1 MLMGSLGGKLRIC
14 GVSTRKAINISFRV
28 AFVMVNDFTSSSER
42 CMNWCVFSLCFTF
55 TRRFLKVLPAYIV
68 WKRFVIL
75 IILFTTGVHQMLLF
89 TDEKSG
95 LKALSAEGA
104 AANASSAELI
114 SVSPLVPSKPS
125 FIAADARREQAGFS
139 VLFVLL
145 KAHCWVL
152 HMGLLFVLFTART
165 TIDELDCSIPF
176 H

>member
-1 MLMGSLGGKLRIC
+1 
-14 GVSTRKAINISFRV
+14 
-28 AFVMVNDFTSSSER
+28 
-42 CMNWCVFSLCFTF
+42 
-55 TRRFLKVLPAYIV
+55 
-68 WKRFVIL
+68 
-75 IILFTTGVHQMLLF
+75 MLLF

-145 KAHCWVL
+145 KAHC
-152 HMGLLFVLFTART
+152 
-165 TIDELDCSIPF
+165 
-176 H
+176 